1 MRLHYA
7 QAEKKRNNSTN
18 NKMKPGKTMPH
29 NVRVYAQHQAQVT
42 SLRLGLEVAGKQSKA
57 ERSEQMSKGYD
68 YHSGGYYSA
77 ESTISFA

>member
-1 MRLHYA
+1 
-7 QAEKKRNNSTN
+7 
-18 NKMKPGKTMPH
+18 MKPGKTMPH

-68 YHSGGYYSA
+68 YHSG
-77 ESTISFA
+77 